1 MTDDFLLE
9 GQDIIGAKHR
19 LAENI
24 EPHLICTNT
33 AIIRFVSCQMS
44 FTNGL
49 RVIDRGIRRCV
60 ESL

>member
-1 MTDDFLLE
+1 MTDNLLLE
-9 GQDIIGAKHR
+9 GQDIVGAKHR
-19 LAENI
+19 LAGNTAL
-24 EPHLICTNT
+24 HLICTDT

-44 FTNGL
+44 FTKGL